1 MGVEREGAEGEG
13 SVAEGLGQGGGSGV
27 EPGPTFIMKDSETE
41 RKKLIDEAAN
51 IRAEVIA
58 LRRAPM
64 IVSNS
69 EIACFRRCPR
79 EHHYR
84 YVERVE
90 PIVPADA
97 LVRGRRIH
105 EALANLWTGRDVSL
119 DGLSPADRAMMR
131 AYRAVHGPVWSLRD
145 RMVANVPFRVELV
158 AGVTLVGE
166 LDELGIDAE
175 RKEIIV
181 EHKTTSSDVSP
192 GSAYWRDV
200 VTTNSQASAYCL
212 AFPRATI
219 LWDALRKPTLRQLQA
234 NKSRRE
240 PESDEAYEQRCYE
253 QLTSE
258 PENFFARAKIV
269 RLESELEAYKQDVR
283 DVGNVIWTSWDGKA
297 YRNPDACH
305 TFGRPCDF
313 FDVCWGS
320 STLDS
325 PQFRRV
331 EKNHTEQVADRYL
344 NSIEI
349 RAHKWKEV
357 AK

>member
-1 MGVEREGAEGEG
+1 
-13 SVAEGLGQGGGSGV
+13 
-27 EPGPTFIMKDSETE
+27 
-41 RKKLIDEAAN
+41 
-51 IRAEVIA
+51 
-58 LRRAPM
+58 M

-105 EALANLWTGRDVSL
+105 EALADLWTGREASL
-119 DGLSPADRAMMR
+119 DGLLPSDRAMMR
-131 AYRAVHGPVWSLRD
+131 AYRAVHGPVWSRLSD
-145 RMVANVPFRVELV
+145 RMANVAFRVELG

-166 LDELGIDAE
+166 LDVLGIDAE

-181 EHKTTSSDVSP
+181 EHKTTSLDVSP
-192 GSAYWRDV
+192 GSAYWRGV
-200 VTTNSQASAYCL
+200 VTVNSQASAYCL
-212 AFPRATI
+212 AYPGATI
-219 LWDALRKPTLRQLQA
+219 LWDVLRKPTLRQLGP
-234 NKSRRE
+234 NKSRAL
-240 PESDEAYEQRCYE
+240 PESDEAYEERCYA
-253 QLTSE
+253 QLVSE
-258 PENFFARAKIV
+258 PEQFFARATIV
-269 RLESELEAYKQDVR
+269 RLEGELEAYQKDVR
-283 DVGNVIWTSWDGKA
+283 DVANVIWTS

-305 TFGRPCDF
+305 TWGRPCDF

-331 EKNHTEQVADRYL
+331 EKNHTEQVA
-344 NSIEI
+344 
-349 RAHKWKEV
+349 K
-357 AK
+357 